1 MYKANIWQFFSIS
14 SPCLGLQLY
23 LFSALRDLM
32 DIFLIIHLR
41 ISNAV
46 ITRQTNKLKTEH
58 LVLKQLVD

>member
-1 MYKANIWQFFSIS
+1 
-14 SPCLGLQLY
+14 
-23 LFSALRDLM
+23 M